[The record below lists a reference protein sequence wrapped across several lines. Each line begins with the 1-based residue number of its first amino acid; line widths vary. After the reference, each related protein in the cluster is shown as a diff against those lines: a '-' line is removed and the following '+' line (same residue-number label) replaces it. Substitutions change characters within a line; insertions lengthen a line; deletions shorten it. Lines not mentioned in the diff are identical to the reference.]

1 MENVHSAYTKLIYPT
16 YFNKFINYME
26 EKDYKDLTI
35 KNYVSDLILFLK
47 YIKYKENKDEDENK
61 DTLFNDVDY
70 YNVPLEKLGNI
81 SDEYI
86 LNYID
91 FSFDERRNSDT
102 TNSRKICS
110 LDLFYSFLREEYEEI
125 NNDPVRLFDKIVDTR
140 FNFKLMEDWQIELLL
155 SNYIKSRYP
164 YRDRLIAAILI
175 DTGIKLNELCNL
187 KLADLQGDTLYI
199 IKNNKINRKFKLSSY
214 CTNLLISYYR
224 ERSSAVRRGLK
235 KGRDVKVEYLFLS
248 ERGNGLGPRGVQRLL
263 SNMGK
268 SKLPFNKK
276 CNPSMLRNTKAIK
289 SIEEGMSSVELKEF
303 LGNNSLSNARKFY
316 LKR

>member
-1 MENVHSAYTKLIYPT
+1 MDNVHSAHTKLIYPT

-47 YIKYKENKDEDENK
+47 YIKYKEDGDK
-61 DTLFNDVDY
+61 LFNEVDY

-86 LNYID
+86 LDYID
-91 FSFDERRNSDT
+91 FSFDKRRNSDT
-102 TNSRKICS
+102 TSSRKICS
-110 LDLFYSFLREEYEEI
+110 LDLFYSFLREEYEDI
-125 NNDPVRLFDKIVDTR
+125 NNDPVKIYDKIVDTR
-140 FNFKLMEDWQIELLL
+140 FKFKLMEDWQIELLL

-164 YRDRLIAAILI
+164 YRDRLVAAILI
-175 DTGIKLNELCNL
+175 NTGIKLNELCNL

-199 IKNNKINRKFKLSSY
+199 IKNDKISRKFKLSSY
-214 CTNLLISYYR
+214 CTNLLKPYYR
-224 ERSSAVRRGLK
+224 ERGRAVARGLK
-235 KGRDVKVEYLFLS
+235 KGRNVKVEYLFLG
-248 ERGNGLGPRGVQRLL
+248 ERGDRLGPRGVQRLL

-276 CNPSMLRNTKAIK
+276 CNPSMLRNTKAMK
-289 SIEEGMSSVELKEF
+289 SIKEGMSSVELKEF